1 MMRSLLRGSFAPMT
15 LFVLLW
21 GSAPIFTRWGLD
33 HGSPLAL
40 LILRFSLALAI
51 LLPLARHRGAWLPA
65 RGSRLRVASVG
76 TLLIGG
82 YSICYFETLDHAIT
96 PGLLATLLGIQPLLT
111 LLLTE
116 RRLSAWRIA
125 GLLLSLSGL
134 ALVVLQSLLA
144 ARFPPSGMLLAL
156 ATLACMT
163 LGAIWQ
169 KSIQQPPSQV
179 LPLQY
184 TVSLLLFL
192 LLSPWRPVE
201 IDWQPGLIL
210 PVLWLGVV
218 ISVVAQLLLYRMIR
232 QGNLVNVTS
241 LFYLV
246 PIVTALLDYLLL
258 GNALSPI
265 AILGMAAILG
275 GVALVFRS
283 TQRSTRRSI

>member
-1 MMRSLLRGSFAPMT
+1 MIRSSSWGQAAPMA

-40 LILRFSLALAI
+40 LILRFLLALAV
-51 LLPLARHRGAWLPA
+51 LLPLAAQREAWLPP
-65 RGSRLRVASVG
+65 RGQRLRVAGVG

-82 YSICYFETLDHAIT
+82 YSVCYFETLDHAIT

-116 RRLSAWRIA
+116 RRISGWRIA
-125 GLLLSLSGL
+125 GLLLALCGL

-144 ARFPPSGMLLAL
+144 AQFPALGILLAL

-163 LGAIWQ
+163 LGAIGQ
-169 KSIQQPPSQV
+169 KSIALPPRQV

-184 TVSLLLFL
+184 LASLALFL
-192 LLSPWRPVE
+192 LLTPWRPVSVS
-201 IDWQPGLIL
+201 WQPGLI
-210 PVLWLGVV
+210 VAVVWLGLV
-218 ISVVAQLLLYRMIR
+218 ISVLAQLLLYRMIR

-258 GNALSPI
+258 GNALSPL
-265 AILGMAAILG
+265 AILGMGAILG
-275 GVALVFRS
+275 GVALVFR
-283 TQRSTRRSI
+283 TR